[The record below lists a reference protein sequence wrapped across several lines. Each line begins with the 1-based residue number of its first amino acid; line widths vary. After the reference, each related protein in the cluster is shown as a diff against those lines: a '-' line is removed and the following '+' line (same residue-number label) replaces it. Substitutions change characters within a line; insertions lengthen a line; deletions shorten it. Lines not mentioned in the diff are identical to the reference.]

1 MSAKRDASEML
12 MEAMDIYVV
21 SDLAKGY
28 DRLKRPYWRP
38 TAMMNSIIA
47 AKAWA
52 NPNSSIITVHTFE
65 EANEIMANR
74 ELPSDYRIVG

>member
-1 MSAKRDASEML
+1 MGWGYKNMTATEPTT
-12 MEAMDIYVV
+12 YVV
-21 SDLAKGY
+21 SDMRRGY
-28 DRLKRPYWRP
+28 DKLRTPYWRP
-38 TAMMNSIIA
+38 TAMMNSIVA

-52 NPNSSIITVHTFE
+52 NPNYSIITVHTFE

>member
-1 MSAKRDASEML
+1 
-12 MEAMDIYVV
+12 MDTTIIKTNQSVYVV

-28 DRLKRPYWRP
+28 DKLKRPYWRP
-38 TAMMNSIIA
+38 TAMMNSIVA

-52 NPNSSIITVHTFE
+52 NPNYSIITVHTFE
-65 EANEIMANR
+65 EANEIMAKR